1 MTNGNQSSGTPDWL
15 LPLVLIVIALLTGFA
30 GWGIYEATQRDD
42 ADDASLARQLELYTS
57 CLNDHG
63 ANVPL
68 VETRSDG
75 GFAII
80 VPGSL
85 LDHEFDTGQLGTAIE
100 ECRPLQPDPLDFL
113 SGLEGVDLSGLGFLF
128 ESELGRGDLDRR
140 GGGLDLGPRELRELC
155 ERLERGDIPDDAR
168 RRLRQACE
176 TIDA

>member
-1 MTNGNQSSGTPDWL
+1 MTNGIQSSGTPDWL
-15 LPLVLIVIALLTGFA
+15 VPLVLIVIALLTGLA
-30 GWGIYEATQRDD
+30 GWGIYEATHDD
-42 ADDASLARQLELYTS
+42 AEDASLARQLEVYTA
-57 CLNDHG
+57 CLNDNG

-85 LDHEFDTGQLGTAIE
+85 LDHEFDTEQLRSALE
-100 ECRPLQPDPLDFL
+100 VCRPLQPDPFALL
-113 SGLEGVDLSGLGFLF
+113 SGLEGVDVSGLGFLL
-128 ESELGRGDLDRR
+128 ESELGRGDLSGQ
-140 GGGLDLGPRELRELC
+140 GGRFDVTPRELRQLC

-176 TIDA
+176 MIDA